1 MLSLLI
7 LFLSHSVHA
16 EVGYSLESYQ
26 YIQKSQIAETGVNP
40 DNQILKEPYL
50 GFRLDVRGELKWK
63 NDNSQA
69 VLRPRFEGYIT
80 EADYGNKQTYHR
92 NGSLLDLTDAF
103 VQNNWGDYFS
113 TTVGLQ
119 VYQWGPAEIMNPSN
133 SLFHFYTQQRS
144 VLYKEKG
151 QVLLRANYL
160 LDAENNLV
168 FIVEPTSNN
177 RAEWLAE
184 DTFVPKLLLKYEK
197 SWNGTADQIGFVVGS
212 AEKRDLY
219 FGEYWNWMFVDGY
232 SFYGDVKQ
240 SEKPLNYEPQQNGVF
255 IDLVPAERKTKWD
268 SLAVVGLRYEGDF
281 DVRVEYIYNQAGF
294 SDQQY
299 QVALASVK
307 QIVNPNYVQ
316 NLTRFKNIGLELLL
330 KEYIYFSYR
339 VAEPFNWNQFNFYV
353 RQLSSVRGRSSQTQA
368 EFDKSVGDSIGLF
381 GGVTVADGEPE
392 SELRLLNDWGF
403 FAGFKWNL

>member
-7 LFLSHSVHA
+7 LFLSHTVQA
-16 EVGYSLESYQ
+16 EIGYSLESYQ
-26 YIQKSQIAETGVNP
+26 YIQKSQVAETGVNP

-50 GFRLDVRGELKWK
+50 AFNLDVRGELKWK

-80 EADYGNKQTYHR
+80 QADYGNNETYRR

-103 VQNNWGDYFS
+103 FQNNWGDFFS

-133 SLFHFYTQQRS
+133 SLFHFFTQQRS

-160 LDAENNLV
+160 LNAENNLV
-168 FIVEPTSNN
+168 FIVEPISNN
-177 RAEWLAE
+177 RSEWLAE
-184 DTFVPKLLLKYEK
+184 NTFVPKLLLKYEK

-219 FGEYWNWMFVDGY
+219 FGQYWNWMFVDGY

-255 IDLVPAERKTKWD
+255 IDFASAERKAKWD

-281 DVRVEYIYNQAGF
+281 DVRAEYIYNQAGF

-299 QVALASVK
+299 QAALASVK

-330 KEYIYFSYR
+330 REYIYFSYR
-339 VAEPFNWNQFNFYV
+339 VAEPFNWNQLNLYA
-353 RQLSSVRGRSSQTQA
+353 RQLSSVRGRSSQTQV
-368 EFDKSVGDSIGLF
+368 EFDKSLGDSIGLF
-381 GGVTVADGEPE
+381 GGMTVADGESE
-392 SELRLLNDWGF
+392 SELRLLNDWSF
-403 FAGFKWNL
+403 FAGFKWSL

>member
-1 MLSLLI
+1 
-7 LFLSHSVHA
+7 
-16 EVGYSLESYQ
+16 
-26 YIQKSQIAETGVNP
+26 
-40 DNQILKEPYL
+40 
-50 GFRLDVRGELKWK
+50 
-63 NDNSQA
+63 
-69 VLRPRFEGYIT
+69 
-80 EADYGNKQTYHR
+80 
-92 NGSLLDLTDAF
+92 
-103 VQNNWGDYFS
+103 
-113 TTVGLQ
+113 
-119 VYQWGPAEIMNPSN
+119 SN

-160 LDAENNLV
+160 LNTENNLV

-339 VAEPFNWNQFNFYV
+339 VAEPFNWNQFNFYL

-381 GGVTVADGEPE
+381 GGVTVAGGEPE